1 MAKKKKA
8 DDACT
13 RKVKARYDV
22 WPSAYAS
29 GALTQCR
36 KVGAENWGNSDKSKK
51 KAKAARGGYVARRGE
66 FSEGGLAEWFGKN
79 DGKGWA
85 RCNKSGKT
93 TVFKPCGRKDADSG
107 GSYPACRPTVS
118 ECNKSKPKT
127 KKDSS
132 KRVDWEKKKK

>member
-36 KVGAENWGNSDKSKK
+36 KVGAANWGNSDKSKK

-66 FSEGGLAEWFGKN
+66 FSKGGLAEWFSKN
-79 DGKGWA
+79 DGKGWVD
-85 RCNKSGKT
+85 CKTGKA
-93 TVFKPCGRKDADSG
+93 CGRKSSSDSDRP
-107 GSYPACRPTVS
+107 YPACRPTMAD
-118 ECNKSKPKT
+118 CKKQKPKT

-132 KRVDWEKKKK
+132 ERVDWEKKKK

>member
-1 MAKKKKA
+1 MSKKPKA

-29 GALTQCR
+29 GAVTKCR
-36 KVGAENWGNSDKSKK
+36 KVGADNWGNNT
-51 KAKAARGGYVARRGE
+51 KAKAAKGGYIAKPGE
-66 FSEGGLAEWFGKN
+66 FSKGGLAEWFGKN

-93 TVFKPCGRKDADSG
+93 EKFVPCGRKSSNDG
-107 GSYPACRPTVS
+107 GSYPACRPSVS
-118 ECNKSKPKT
+118 ACNKSKPTT
-127 KKDSS
+127 KKTGSD
-132 KRVDWEKKKK
+132 RVKWKGK